1 MTQESRPTVVA
12 VLASPR
18 RDGNTTALADVAL
31 ERLAARGCRCERLR
45 LSLARL
51 APCDAHDDCA
61 DRPECVHPDDAA
73 ALLEAVY
80 AADALLLAT
89 PVYYENVNAQM
100 KLFMDRNYFRYT
112 HDEWLRAKVVGLIA
126 VTAETGLDET
136 LAALRRYVALS
147 TRHDV
152 PTYGM
157 SGYADERGAAAA
169 DPELC
174 AAALRLADDM
184 AAHLDLPE

>member
-1 MTQESRPTVVA
+1 MTEEKRPLVVA
-12 VLASPR
+12 VLGSPR
-18 RDGNTTALADVAL
+18 RDGNTTALAELAL
-31 ERLAARGCRCERLR
+31 ERLASRGCRCEQLR
-45 LSLARL
+45 LSRARL

-61 DRPECVHPDDAA
+61 ERPECAHTDDAA
-73 ALLEAVY
+73 ALLDAVY

-89 PVYYENVNAQM
+89 PVYYENVTAQM
-100 KLFMDRNYFRYT
+100 KLFMDRNYFRYV
-112 HDEWLRAKVVGLIA
+112 HDEWLRALVVGLIV

-169 DPELC
+169 DAELC
-174 AAALRLADDM
+174 AAALELADQM
-184 AAHLDLPE
+184 AAHLDLPG